1 MQRQRASGK
10 QKRSKA
16 SKFSVSGGKAR
27 TAREYRKIKTNA
39 FQMSETESR
48 QTNKNKNQGKRKSIK
63 KKVNK
68 KESQ

>member
-10 QKRSKA
+10 QNRRKA

-27 TAREYRKIKTNA
+27 TDWEYRKIKTNA

-68 KESQ
+68 KESK